1 MFKPRRG
8 NSSGDWKGGQG
19 RSSGGFK
26 GGNRYGE
33 SKPWERGGDRGFS
46 DSPKFK
52 AICAECDS
60 PCEVPFKPNGSR
72 PVLCS
77 WCFKKSGGGNDE
89 PRESRGMDRRG
100 DRGEMDSRRPA
111 FGGGESSDGKINKQF
126 IEQMVQMN
134 AKLDAILKA
143 LTSNVAKQEITADEH
158 ALDIVAAPVKEEKT
172 KEKTKA
178 KKAAKKKA

>member
-8 NSSGDWKGGQG
+8 NNSGGWKGGNK
-19 RSSGGFK
+19 F
-26 GGNRYGE
+26 GN
-33 SKPWERGGDRGFS
+33 SNSWDRGNDRNFS

-77 WCFKKSGGGNDE
+77 WCFKKGGGGGNDE

-100 DRGEMDSRRPA
+100 GRGEMESRRPA

-126 IEQMVQMN
+126 IELLIQTN

-143 LTSNVAKQEITADEH
+143 LTSNVVKQEITADEH
-158 ALDIVAAPVKEEKT
+158 ALDIVEAPKKEKTEKT
-172 KEKTKA
+172 KEKVKA
-178 KKAAKKKA
+178 KKVTKKKA